1 MYSRHGAQTE
11 ATHTVMEK
19 VAPSEMSMKYIL
31 HELEPTEAVYT
42 CGR

>member
-19 VAPSEMSMKYIL
+19 VAPSEMSMEY
-31 HELEPTEAVYT
+31 ELEPTEAVYT
-42 CGR
+42 RGR